1 MSPVREE
8 GERFMSG
15 QNVWRRLT
23 DFAGPFQKQ
32 IIGAL
37 LLLVLGTSAE
47 LAGPFLAK
55 VMIDNHI
62 LGIQKPWYELQE
74 KPQAA
79 VEAAVSLNNK
89 YYVREDF
96 IEGTSLSP
104 DELKRSQMTVLAEG
118 TTYYLITG
126 HVEQNGKKQ
135 ITPLATENGR
145 ERVEVVTI
153 NDQAG
158 TSATYTGIKLTS
170 DEVKAMYSSDM
181 LPIVWLSVGYAV
193 LILLS
198 AGFNYIQILW
208 LQTIAQRII
217 QQMRMKLFIHLQKL
231 PVSFF
236 DKTPVGS
243 LVSRVSNDTEAV
255 RELYVSVLATFV
267 QNGLYLIGI
276 LIALYILQP
285 ELALFCCLTVPVLVL
300 LVFFYQKYSSRYYA
314 IIRARLGDMNATINE
329 MIQNMSIVQ
338 AFRREAGVQKE
349 FADVNEA
356 YFKVRLKE
364 INLESFLLRP
374 AVDLIWKVSLT
385 LIIWYFGSTSF
396 HSAISF
402 GALFAFVDYMGRFFE
417 PINMIMGRLSQ
428 LAQATISAKRVFEI
442 LDTEP
447 ESETA
452 VEGKQISRPQGE
464 VVFEQVS
471 FAYSGDEYVLKNVS
485 FTAKP
490 GQTIALVG
498 HTGSGKSSLMNLLLG
513 FYPVTKGRILIDGE
527 DMKTID
533 THALRQHVGLVLQD
547 PFLFT
552 GSIGFNIRMYNESIT
567 DEKVRASAEAV
578 RADEF
583 IKQLPGG
590 YDEPV
595 VERGMTLSAGQRQL
609 VSFARALAADPA
621 ILILDEATASID
633 SETELAIQEAL
644 HVLSKGRTTFI
655 IAHRLSTIQ
664 HADQILVLSRGEVTE
679 RGTHEELMEQDG
691 LYRKMY
697 QLQQGTVVEVR

>member
-1 MSPVREE
+1 
-8 GERFMSG
+8 MSG

-23 DFAGPFQKQ
+23 DFAKPFQKQ

-37 LLLVLGTSAE
+37 FLLVLGTSAE

-62 LGIQKPWYELQE
+62 LGIQKPWYELQD

-79 VEAAVSLNNK
+79 AEAAVSLNDK

-96 IEGTSLSP
+96 IEETGLSP
-104 DELKRSQMTVLAEG
+104 DELKNSQMTVLAEG
-118 TTYYLITG
+118 TTYYLVTG
-126 HVEQNGKKQ
+126 HVDQNGKKQ
-135 ITPLATENGR
+135 ITPLAQENGR
-145 ERVEVVTI
+145 ERVEVVNT
-153 NDQAG
+153 NEQAG
-158 TSATYTGIKLTS
+158 TSATYTGIKLTA

-181 LPIVWLSVGYAV
+181 LPILWLSVGYAV

-285 ELALFCCLTVPVLVL
+285 ELALFCCLTVPILVL

-314 IIRARLGDMNATINE
+314 IIRARLSDMNAMINE

-428 LAQATISAKRVFEI
+428 LAQATTSAKRVFDI

-452 VEGKQISRPQGE
+452 VAGKQISRPQGE
-464 VVFEQVS
+464 VVFDQVS

-513 FYPVTKGRILIDGE
+513 FYPVSKGRILIDGE
-527 DMKTID
+527 DMKSID

-552 GSIGFNIRMYNESIT
+552 GSIGFNIRMYNEAIT

-609 VSFARALAADPA
+609 ISFARALAADPA

-679 RGTHEELMEQDG
+679 RGTHEELMEQHG

-697 QLQQGTVVEVR
+697 QLQQGSRVEVR

>member
-1 MSPVREE
+1 
-8 GERFMSG
+8 MSG

-23 DFAGPFQKQ
+23 DFAKPFQKQ

-37 LLLVLGTSAE
+37 FLLVLGTSAE

-62 LGIQKPWYELQE
+62 LGIQKPWYELQD

-79 VEAAVSLNNK
+79 AEAAVSLNDK

-96 IEGTSLSP
+96 IEETGLSP
-104 DELKRSQMTVLAEG
+104 DELKNSQMTVLAEG
-118 TTYYLITG
+118 TTYYLVTG
-126 HVEQNGKKQ
+126 HVDQNGKKQ
-135 ITPLATENGR
+135 ITPLAQENGR
-145 ERVEVVTI
+145 ERVEVVNT
-153 NDQAG
+153 NEQAG
-158 TSATYTGIKLTS
+158 TSATYTGIKLTA

-181 LPIVWLSVGYAV
+181 LPILWLSVGYAV

-285 ELALFCCLTVPVLVL
+285 ELALFCCLTVPILVL

-314 IIRARLGDMNATINE
+314 IIRARLSDMNAMINE

-428 LAQATISAKRVFEI
+428 LAQATTSAKRVFDI

-452 VEGKQISRPQGE
+452 VAGKQISRPQGE
-464 VVFEQVS
+464 VVFDQVS

-513 FYPVTKGRILIDGE
+513 FYPVSKGRILIDGE
-527 DMKTID
+527 DMKSID

-552 GSIGFNIRMYNESIT
+552 GSIGFNIRMYNEAIT

-609 VSFARALAADPA
+609 ISFARALAADPA

-697 QLQQGTVVEVR
+697 QLQQGSRVEVR

>member
-1 MSPVREE
+1 
-8 GERFMSG
+8 MSG

-23 DFAGPFQKQ
+23 DFAKPFQKQ

-37 LLLVLGTSAE
+37 FLLVLGTSAE

-62 LGIQKPWYELQE
+62 LGIQKPWYVLQD

-79 VEAAVSLNNK
+79 AEAAVSLNDK

-96 IEGTSLSP
+96 IEEMGLSP
-104 DELKRSQMTVLAEG
+104 DELKNSQMTVLAEG
-118 TTYYLITG
+118 TTYYLVTG
-126 HVEQNGKKQ
+126 HVDQNGKKQ
-135 ITPLATENGR
+135 ITPLAQENGR
-145 ERVEVVTI
+145 DHVKVVNT
-153 NDQAG
+153 NEQAG
-158 TSATYTGIKLTS
+158 TSATYTGIKLTA

-181 LPIVWLSVGYAV
+181 LPILWLSVGYAV

-217 QQMRMKLFIHLQKL
+217 QQIRMKLFIHLQKL

-285 ELALFCCLTVPVLVL
+285 ELALFCCLTVPILVL
-300 LVFFYQKYSSRYYA
+300 LVFFYQRYSSRYYA
-314 IIRARLGDMNATINE
+314 IIRARLSDMNAMINE

-428 LAQATISAKRVFEI
+428 LAQATTSAKRVFDI

-452 VEGKQISRPQGE
+452 VAGKQISRPQGE
-464 VVFEQVS
+464 VVFDQVS

-513 FYPVTKGRILIDGE
+513 FYPVSKGRILIDGE
-527 DMKTID
+527 DMKSID

-552 GSIGFNIRMYNESIT
+552 GSIGFNIRMYNEAIT

-609 VSFARALAADPA
+609 ISFARALAADPA

-697 QLQQGTVVEVR
+697 QLQQGSRVEVR

>member
-1 MSPVREE
+1 
-8 GERFMSG
+8 MSG

-23 DFAGPFQKQ
+23 DFAKPFQKQ

-37 LLLVLGTSAE
+37 LLLLLGTSAE

-62 LGIQKPWYELQE
+62 LGIQKPWYELQDR
-74 KPQAA
+74 PQAA
-79 VEAAVSLNNK
+79 TEAAVSINDK

-96 IEGTSLSP
+96 VEETGLPLDHLKAIE
-104 DELKRSQMTVLAEG
+104 MTVLAEG
-118 TTYYLITG
+118 TTYYLISG
-126 HVEQNGKKQ
+126 HVDQNGKKQ
-135 ITPLATENGR
+135 ITSLATENGR
-145 ERVEVVTI
+145 ERVEVVASNNQT
-153 NDQAG
+153 G
-158 TSATYTGIKLTS
+158 TEATFTGIRLTAE
-170 DEVKAMYSSDM
+170 EVKAMYSSDF

-217 QQMRMKLFIHLQKL
+217 QQMRMKLFVHLQKL

-236 DKTPVGS
+236 DKTPVGA

-267 QNGLYLIGI
+267 QNGLYLLGI

-314 IIRARLGDMNATINE
+314 VIRARLSDMNATINE

-428 LAQATISAKRVFEI
+428 LAQATTSAKRVFDI

-452 VEGKQISRPQGE
+452 VAGKQISRPQGE
-464 VVFEQVS
+464 VVFDQVS

-513 FYPVTKGRILIDGE
+513 FYPVSNGRILIDGE
-527 DMKTID
+527 DMKSID

-552 GSIGFNIRMYNESIT
+552 GSIGFNIRMYNEAIT

-609 VSFARALAADPA
+609 ISFARALAADPA

-697 QLQQGTVVEVR
+697 QLQQGSRVEVR

>member
-1 MSPVREE
+1 M
-8 GERFMSG
+8 GE
-15 QNVWRRLT
+15 QNVWGRLM
-23 DFAGPFQKQ
+23 DFARPFQKQ
-32 IIGAL
+32 VMGAL
-37 LLLVLGTSAE
+37 LLLLLGTSAE

-62 LGIQKPWYELQE
+62 LGIQKPWYEFDE
-74 KPQAA
+74 RPQAPA
-79 VEAAVSLNNK
+79 NVGVSLNEK
-89 YYVREDF
+89 YYIREDLLDEAGF
-96 IEGTSLSP
+96 APEGL
-104 DELKRSQMTVLAEG
+104 RANQVTVLAEG
-118 TTYYLITG
+118 TAYYLVSG
-126 HVEQNGKKQ
+126 NVSQNKEKQ
-135 ITPLATENGR
+135 IVQVAPENGR
-145 ERVEVVTI
+145 ERVEVIVGE
-153 NDQAG
+153 G
-158 TSATYTGIKLTS
+158 TADAATSFTGIRLS
-170 DEVKAMYSSDM
+170 AEEVKAMYQSDV

-243 LVSRVSNDTEAV
+243 LVSRVSNDTEAI
-255 RELYVSVLATFV
+255 RELYVSVLGTFV

-285 ELALFCCLTVPVLVL
+285 ELALFCCLTVPLLVL

-314 IIRARLGDMNATINE
+314 SIRARLSDMNATINE

-338 AFRREAGVQKE
+338 AFRREKGVQNE
-349 FADVNEA
+349 FAQVNEA

-374 AVDLIWKVSLT
+374 AVDLIWKISLT

-417 PINMIMGRLSQ
+417 PINMIMTRLSQ
-428 LAQATISAKRVFEI
+428 LAQATTSAKRVFEI
-442 LDTEP
+442 LDTAP
-447 ESETA
+447 E
-452 VEGKQISRPQGE
+452 VEAHGKQIERPRGE
-464 VVFEQVS
+464 VVFDQVS
-471 FAYSGDEYVLKNVS
+471 FAYNAEEFVLKNVS

-513 FYPVTKGRILIDGE
+513 FYQVNKGRILIDGQ
-527 DMKTID
+527 DMITIN
-533 THALRQHVGLVLQD
+533 TQVLREHVGLVLQD

-567 DEKVRASAEAV
+567 DEKVRAAAEAV

-583 IKQLPGG
+583 IRQLPGG

-609 VSFARALAADPA
+609 ISFARALAADPA

-644 HVLSKGRTTFI
+644 HVLSRGRTTFI

-664 HADQILVLSRGEVTE
+664 HADQILVLSRGEISE

-697 QLQQGTVVEVR
+697 QLQQGSALEVT

>member
-1 MSPVREE
+1 
-8 GERFMSG
+8 MSG

-23 DFAGPFQKQ
+23 DFAKPFQKQ

-37 LLLVLGTSAE
+37 FLLVLGTSAE

-62 LGIQKPWYELQE
+62 LGIQKPWYELQD

-79 VEAAVSLNNK
+79 AEAAVSLNDK

-96 IEGTSLSP
+96 IEETGLSP
-104 DELKRSQMTVLAEG
+104 DELKNSQMTVLAEG
-118 TTYYLITG
+118 TTYYLVTG
-126 HVEQNGKKQ
+126 HVDQNGKKQ
-135 ITPLATENGR
+135 ITPLAQENGR
-145 ERVEVVTI
+145 EHVKVVNT
-153 NDQAG
+153 NEQAG
-158 TSATYTGIKLTS
+158 TSATYTGIKLTAE
-170 DEVKAMYSSDM
+170 EVKAMYSSDM
-181 LPIVWLSVGYAV
+181 LPILWLSVGYAV

-285 ELALFCCLTVPVLVL
+285 ELALFCCLTVPILVL

-314 IIRARLGDMNATINE
+314 IIRSRLSDMNAMINE

-338 AFRREAGVQKE
+338 AFRREDGVQKE

-428 LAQATISAKRVFEI
+428 LAQATTSAKRVFDI

-464 VVFEQVS
+464 VVFDQVS
-471 FAYSGDEYVLKNVS
+471 FAYNGDEYVLKNVS

-513 FYPVTKGRILIDGE
+513 FYPVSKGRILIDGE
-527 DMKTID
+527 DMKSID

-552 GSIGFNIRMYNESIT
+552 GSIGFNIRMYNETIT

-609 VSFARALAADPA
+609 ISFARALAADPA

-697 QLQQGTVVEVR
+697 QLQQGSRVEVR

>member
-1 MSPVREE
+1 
-8 GERFMSG
+8 MSG
-15 QNVWRRLT
+15 QNVWGRLT
-23 DFAGPFQKQ
+23 DFARPFQKQ

-62 LGIQKPWYELQE
+62 LGIQKPWYQFEE
-74 KPQAA
+74 RPQAPA
-79 VEAAVSLNNK
+79 NIVVSLNGK
-89 YYVREDF
+89 YYIREDLLGEAGLTS
-96 IEGTSLSP
+96 EGRK
-104 DELKRSQMTVLAEG
+104 ESQMTVLSEG
-118 TTYYLITG
+118 TTYYLISG
-126 HVEQNGKKQ
+126 DVSQNGEKQ
-135 ITPLATENGR
+135 VTPIASENGR
-145 ERVEVVTI
+145 ERVEVSTGK
-153 NDQAG
+153 G
-158 TSATYTGIKLTS
+158 TATGATSFTGIRLTAE
-170 DEVKAMYSSDM
+170 EVKAMYQSDV
-181 LPIVWLSVGYAV
+181 LPIVWLSAGYAV

-208 LQTIAQRII
+208 LQKIAQRII

-243 LVSRVSNDTEAV
+243 LVSRVSNDTEAI

-276 LIALYILQP
+276 LIALYLLQP
-285 ELALFCCLTVPVLVL
+285 ELALFCCLTVPLLAL

-314 IIRARLGDMNATINE
+314 SIRARLGDMNATINE

-338 AFRREAGVQKE
+338 AFRREKGVQDE
-349 FADVNEA
+349 FAKVNES

-374 AVDLIWKVSLT
+374 AVDLIWKISLT
-385 LIIWYFGSTSF
+385 LIVWYFGSTSF

-417 PINMIMGRLSQ
+417 PINMIMNRLSQ
-428 LAQATISAKRVFEI
+428 LAQATTSAKRVFEI
-442 LDTEP
+442 MDTTP
-447 ESETA
+447 EAEE
-452 VEGKQISRPQGE
+452 EGKQIERPRGE
-464 VVFEQVS
+464 VIFDHVS
-471 FAYSGDEYVLKNVS
+471 FAYNAEEYVLKDVS

-513 FYPVTKGRILIDGE
+513 FYPINKGRILIDGQ
-527 DMKTID
+527 DMKSINTR
-533 THALRQHVGLVLQD
+533 ALREHVGLVLQD

-552 GSIGFNIRMYNESIT
+552 GSIGFNIRMYSESIT
-567 DEKVRASAEAV
+567 DEKVRAAAEAV

-583 IKQLPGG
+583 IRQLPGG

-609 VSFARALAADPA
+609 ISFARALAADPA

-644 HVLSKGRTTFI
+644 HVLSRGRTTFI

-664 HADQILVLSRGEVTE
+664 HADQILVLSRGEITE
-679 RGTHEELMEQDG
+679 RGTHDELMEQDG

-697 QLQQGTVVEVR
+697 QLQQGGVVKAV

>member
-1 MSPVREE
+1 
-8 GERFMSG
+8 MSG

-23 DFAGPFQKQ
+23 DFAKPFQKQ

-37 LLLVLGTSAE
+37 FLLLLGTSAE

-62 LGIQKPWYELQE
+62 LGIQKPWYELQD

-79 VEAAVSLNNK
+79 AEAAVSLNDK

-96 IEGTSLSP
+96 IEKTGLSL
-104 DELKRSQMTVLAEG
+104 DELKKSQMTVLAEG
-118 TTYYLITG
+118 TTYYLVTG
-126 HVEQNGKKQ
+126 HVDQNGKKQ
-135 ITPLATENGR
+135 ITLLAQENGR
-145 ERVEVVTI
+145 ERVEVVNT
-153 NDQAG
+153 NEQAG
-158 TSATYTGIKLTS
+158 TSATYTAIKLTA

-217 QQMRMKLFIHLQKL
+217 QQIRMKLFIHLQKL

-236 DKTPVGS
+236 DKTPVGA

-314 IIRARLGDMNATINE
+314 IIRARLSDMNAMINE

-428 LAQATISAKRVFEI
+428 LAQATTSAKRVFDI

-452 VEGKQISRPQGE
+452 VAGKQISRPQGE
-464 VVFEQVS
+464 VVFDHVS

-513 FYPVTKGRILIDGE
+513 FYPVSKGRILIDGE
-527 DMKTID
+527 DMKSID

-552 GSIGFNIRMYNESIT
+552 GSIGFNIRMYNEAIT

-609 VSFARALAADPA
+609 ISFARALAADPA

-697 QLQQGTVVEVR
+697 QLQQGSRVEVR